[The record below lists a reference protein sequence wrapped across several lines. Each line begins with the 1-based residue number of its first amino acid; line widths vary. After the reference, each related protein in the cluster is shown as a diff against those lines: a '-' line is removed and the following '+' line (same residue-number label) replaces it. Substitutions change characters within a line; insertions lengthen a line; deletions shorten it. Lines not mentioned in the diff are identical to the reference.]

1 MKGKINVRFM
11 KDVDESKNYEEYI
24 MKGKTK

>member
-11 KDVDESKNYEEYI
+11 KDVDESQNYEEYI